1 MENKKLNIDENFF
14 KQFKSAD
21 DLDNYLHQVF
31 KTGVEKMLEA
41 ELDEHLG
48 YDKHSAEGINS
59 GNSRNG
65 KTAKLVKTKRGEVS
79 IEVPRD
85 RNASFEPIILPKRK
99 RMIDKI
105 EDVIISLYAKGM
117 STRDIETQI
126 KEIYGISISSS
137 SISNITER
145 VMVDIEQWQKRPLDS
160 HFLIVWMDGI
170 VFKVRQDNKIINKA
184 VYIVMGLNTTGRKE
198 VLGLWISENES
209 ASFWMHILTEI
220 RARGVKDII
229 IACTD
234 NLKGL
239 TQAIKA
245 VFPETLTQLC
255 IVHQIRNAIRFIPY
269 KNRREFMD
277 DMKKIYQAINRE
289 EALQTIDNLNIKWSD
304 KYPYSVKSWIQ
315 NQDELTLFLN
325 FPLEIRKI
333 MYTTNIIENLNRNI
347 RKTTSNKT
355 MFPTDQAVIK
365 SVYLSVQN
373 SVINNTQP
381 VTNWLTIANQFNLMY
396 PDRIKIESK
405 NVTLLS

>member
-1 MENKKLNIDENFF
+1 MKNNNLHIDENFF
-14 KQFKSAD
+14 KQFRSAD
-21 DLDNYLHQVF
+21 ELDNYLHQVF

-48 YDKHSAEGINS
+48 YDKHCAEGINT

-65 KTAKLVKTKRGEVS
+65 KTTKLVKTKRGDVS

-85 RNASFEPIILPKRK
+85 RNSSFEPIILPKRK

-126 KEIYGISISSS
+126 KEIYGVSVSSS

-160 HFLIVWMDGI
+160 HYLIVWMDGI
-170 VFKVRQDNKIINKA
+170 VFKVKQDNKIINKSI
-184 VYIVMGLNTTGRKE
+184 YIVMGLNTTGRKE
-198 VLGLWISENES
+198 VLGLWINETEK
-209 ASFWMHILTEI
+209 ASFWMHILTEL
-220 RARGVKDII
+220 RARGVQDII

-245 VFPETLTQLC
+245 VFPQTLTQLC
-255 IVHQIRNAIRFIPY
+255 IVHQIRNAIRFIPS
-269 KNRREFMD
+269 KNRREFMS

-289 EALQTIDNLNIKWSD
+289 DALEAIDNLNKKWTD

-315 NQDELTLFLN
+315 NQDELTHFLN

-347 RKTTSNKT
+347 RRTTSNKT
-355 MFPTDQAVIK
+355 MFPTDDAVVK
-365 SVYLSVQN
+365 SIYLSIQS
-373 SVINNTQP
+373 SVINNKTPIQ
-381 VTNWLTIANQFNLMY
+381 NWLIIANQFNVLY
-396 PDRIKIESK
+396 PDRINIESK

>member
-1 MENKKLNIDENFF
+1 MKNNNLHIDENFF
-14 KQFKSAD
+14 KQFRSAD
-21 DLDNYLHQVF
+21 ELDNYLHQIF

-48 YDKHSAEGINS
+48 YDKHCAEGINT

-65 KTAKLVKTKRGEVS
+65 KTTKLVKTKRGDVS

-85 RNASFEPIILPKRK
+85 RNSSFEPIILPKRK

-126 KEIYGISISSS
+126 KEIYGVSVSSS

-160 HFLIVWMDGI
+160 HYLIVWMDGI
-170 VFKVRQDNKIINKA
+170 VFKVRQDNKIINKSI
-184 VYIVMGLNTTGRKE
+184 YIVMGLNTTGRKE
-198 VLGLWISENES
+198 VLGLWISENEK
-209 ASFWMHILTEI
+209 ASFWMHILTEL
-220 RARGVKDII
+220 RARGVQDII

-245 VFPETLTQLC
+245 VFPQTLTQLC
-255 IVHQIRNAIRFIPY
+255 IVHQIRNAIRFIPS
-269 KNRREFMD
+269 KNRREFMG

-289 EALQTIDNLNIKWSD
+289 DALEAIDNLNKKWTD
-304 KYPYSVKSWIQ
+304 KYPYSVKSWVQ
-315 NQDELTLFLN
+315 NQDELTHFLN

-347 RKTTSNKT
+347 RRTTSNKT
-355 MFPTDQAVIK
+355 MFPTDDAVIK
-365 SVYLSVQN
+365 SIYLSIQS
-373 SVINNTQP
+373 SVINNQTPIQ
-381 VTNWLTIANQFNLMY
+381 NWLTIANQFNIMY
-396 PDRIKIESK
+396 PDRINIQSK
-405 NVTLLS
+405 NLTLLS

>member
-21 DLDNYLHQVF
+21 ELDNYLHQVF

-85 RNASFEPIILPKRK
+85 RNASFEPVILPKRK

-126 KEIYGISISSS
+126 KEIYGVSISSS

-145 VMVDIEQWQKRPLDS
+145 VMIDIEQWQKRPLDS

-220 RARGVKDII
+220 RARGVQDII

-255 IVHQIRNAIRFIPY
+255 IVHQIRNAIRFVPY
-269 KNRREFMD
+269 KNRREFMA

-289 EALQTIDNLNIKWSD
+289 DALQAIDDLNKKWSD

-355 MFPTDQAVIK
+355 MFPSDQAVIK
-365 SVYLSVQN
+365 SIYLSVQN
-373 SVINNTQP
+373 SEINNSKP
-381 VTNWLTIANQFNLMY
+381 VANWLIMANQFNLMY
-396 PDRIKIESK
+396 PERIKIESK

>member
-1 MENKKLNIDENFF
+1 MKNNNLHIDENFF
-14 KQFKSAD
+14 KQFRSAD
-21 DLDNYLHQVF
+21 ELDNYLHQLF

-48 YDKHSAEGINS
+48 YDKHCAEGINT

-65 KTAKLVKTKRGEVS
+65 KTTKLVKTKRGDVS

-85 RNASFEPIILPKRK
+85 RNSSFEPIILPKRK

-126 KEIYGISISSS
+126 KEIYGVSVSSS

-145 VMVDIEQWQKRPLDS
+145 VMIDIEQWQKRPLDS
-160 HFLIVWMDGI
+160 HYLIVWMDGI
-170 VFKVRQDNKIINKA
+170 VFKVKQDNKIINKSI
-184 VYIVMGLNTTGRKE
+184 YIVMGLNTTGRKE
-198 VLGLWISENES
+198 VLGLWINETEK
-209 ASFWMHILTEI
+209 ASFWMHILTEL
-220 RARGVKDII
+220 RARGVQDII

-245 VFPETLTQLC
+245 VFPQTLTQLC
-255 IVHQIRNAIRFIPY
+255 IVHQIRNAVRFIPS
-269 KNRREFMD
+269 KNRREFMS

-289 EALQTIDNLNIKWSD
+289 DALEAIDNLNKKWTD
-304 KYPYSVKSWIQ
+304 KYPYSVKSWVQ
-315 NQDELTLFLN
+315 NQDELTHFLN

-347 RKTTSNKT
+347 RRTTSNKT
-355 MFPTDQAVIK
+355 MFPTDDAVMK
-365 SVYLSVQN
+365 SIYLSIQS
-373 SVINNTQP
+373 SVINNKTPIQ
-381 VTNWLTIANQFNLMY
+381 NWLTIANQFNILY
-396 PDRIKIESK
+396 PDRINIESK

>member
-21 DLDNYLHQVF
+21 DLDHYLHQVF

>member
-1 MENKKLNIDENFF
+1 MENKKLHIDENFF
-14 KQFKSAD
+14 KQFRSAD
-21 DLDNYLHQVF
+21 ELDNYLHQIF

-48 YDKHSAEGINS
+48 YDKHCAEGINT

-65 KTAKLVKTKRGEVS
+65 KTTKLVKTKRGEVS

-85 RNASFEPIILPKRK
+85 RNSSFEPIILPKRK

-117 STRDIETQI
+117 STRDIEIQI
-126 KEIYGISISSS
+126 KEIYGVSVSSS

-145 VMVDIEQWQKRPLDS
+145 VMIDIEQWQKRPLDS
-160 HFLIVWMDGI
+160 HYLIVWMDGI
-170 VFKVRQDNKIINKA
+170 VFKVRQDNKIINKSI
-184 VYIVMGLNTTGRKE
+184 YIVMGLNTTGRKE
-198 VLGLWISENES
+198 VLGLWINENEK
-209 ASFWMHILTEI
+209 ASFWMHILTEL
-220 RARGVKDII
+220 RARGIQDII

-245 VFPETLTQLC
+245 VFPKTLTQLC
-255 IVHQIRNAIRFIPY
+255 IVHQIRNAIRFIPS
-269 KNRREFMD
+269 KNRREFMG

-289 EALQTIDNLNIKWSD
+289 DALESIDNLNKKWTD
-304 KYPYSVKSWIQ
+304 KYPYSAKSWVQ
-315 NQDELTLFLN
+315 NQDELTHFLN

-347 RKTTSNKT
+347 RRTTSNKT
-355 MFPTDQAVIK
+355 MFPTDDAVIK
-365 SVYLSVQN
+365 SIYLSIQS
-373 SVINNTQP
+373 SVINNQTPIQ
-381 VTNWLTIANQFNLMY
+381 NWLIIANQFNIMY

>member
-48 YDKHSAEGINS
+48 YDKHSVEGINS

-85 RNASFEPIILPKRK
+85 RNASFEPVILPKRK

-126 KEIYGISISSS
+126 KEIYGVSISSS
-137 SISNITER
+137 SISNITDR
-145 VMVDIEQWQKRPLDS
+145 VMIDIEQWQKRPLDS

-170 VFKVRQDNKIINKA
+170 VFKVKQDNKIINKSIY
-184 VYIVMGLNTTGRKE
+184 VVMGLNTTGRRE
-198 VLGLWISENES
+198 VLGLWINES
-209 ASFWMHILTEI
+209 EKASFWMHILTEL
-220 RARGVKDII
+220 RARGVQDII

-245 VFPETLTQLC
+245 VFPQTLTQLC
-255 IVHQIRNAIRFIPY
+255 IIHQIRNAIRFVPY
-269 KNRREFMD
+269 KNRREFMAD
-277 DMKKIYQAINRE
+277 VKKIYQAINRE
-289 EALQTIDNLNIKWSD
+289 DALEAIDQLNLKWAD

-325 FPLEIRKI
+325 FPLEIRTI
-333 MYTTNIIENLNRNI
+333 IYTTNIIENLNRNI
-347 RKTTSNKT
+347 RRTTSNKT
-355 MFPTDQAVIK
+355 MFPSDEAVIK
-365 SVYLSVQN
+365 AVYLSIQNVQIK
-373 SVINNTQP
+373 SSTPIK
-381 VTNWLTIANQFNLMY
+381 NWPLIANQFNVLY
-396 PDRIKIESK
+396 NDRIKIDGK
-405 NVTLLS
+405 NITLLR